1 MHSQLKFFLVFLL
14 FTALFTVLFFS
25 MLDQSVDALYLNG
38 NVYTVD
44 AKNSRVEAFA
54 IKEGKIVA
62 TGSTTAMRGRFTA
75 GNIVDLEGK
84 TVVPGFIDSHAHFL
98 SLGFARLTLDLSGV
112 ASTAEIAERVRRQA
126 LRSQPG
132 QWIRGRGWDQ
142 NLWPTKSFPTH
153 RILDGV
159 APEHPV
165 YLERVDGHAIW
176 VNARAMEIAGVTRE
190 TKDPEGGRIVRDER
204 GHPTG
209 IFIDEAIQFVARHLP
224 PPTESEVDEALR
236 IASQECLSY
245 GITTV
250 HDMGVGLSELSHYI
264 RAIDAGRFPLRV
276 YAAIDG
282 PGETWEHYLQRGPLI
297 QYGDRLTVRAIK
309 VYLDGALGSRGAALI
324 EPYSDD
330 PTNRGLTLI
339 SEEELQRIVE
349 QALDHKF
356 QVCTHAIGDRANN
369 IVLNVYERATRKKN
383 VRDHRLRVEH
393 AQVLFPGDIPR
404 FRQIGVLPSM
414 QPTHCTSDMYWAE
427 ARLGPTRV
435 RGAYAWAS
443 LLFTGTIIPSGSD
456 FPVENPN
463 PLWGIYAAI
472 TRQDHRGLPRTA
484 EDVRKYFQVSKEGI
498 VDPTAFEGGWYVG
511 ERMTREQALRSFT
524 IWGAY
529 AAFQEH
535 LVGSLEAGKWA
546 DFVILSH
553 DIMNVAPP
561 ELLTTRV
568 ERTYIAGVEVYRNLL
583 SLSERFQH

>member
-1 MHSQLKFFLVFLL
+1 MHSQLKFFLAFLL
-14 FTALFTVLFFS
+14 FTTFFTVLFFS
-25 MLDQSVDALYLNG
+25 MLDQNVDALYLNG

-54 IKEGKIVA
+54 VKEGKVVA
-62 TGSTTAMRGRFTA
+62 TGSTAVLKGRFTA
-75 GNIVDLEGK
+75 AKVIDLEGK
-84 TVVPGFIDSHAHFL
+84 TVVPGFIDSHAHLL

-112 ASTAEIAERVRRQA
+112 ASTAEIAERVRRQV
-126 LRSQPG
+126 LRSQTG

-153 RILDGV
+153 RVLDAV

-176 VNARAMEIAGVTRE
+176 VNARAMEIAGVTPE
-190 TKDPEGGRIVRDER
+190 TKDPRGGRIVRDER

-209 IFIDEAIQFVARHLP
+209 VFIDDAIQLIARYLP
-224 PPTESEVDEALR
+224 PPSEHELDEALQTA
-236 IASQECLSY
+236 IQECLSY

-264 RAIDAGRFPLRV
+264 RAIDARRFPLRV
-276 YAAIDG
+276 YAAVDG
-282 PGETWEHYLQRGPLI
+282 PGDAWEYYLQRGPLI
-297 QYGDRLTVRAIK
+297 DYGNRLTVRAIK
-309 VYLDGALGSRGAALI
+309 IYMDGALGSRGAALI

-330 PTNRGLTLI
+330 TTNRGLTLT
-339 SEEELQRIVE
+339 SEEELQKIVE
-349 QALDHKF
+349 QALDHTF

-383 VRDHRLRVEH
+383 ARDHRLRVEH

-427 ARLGPTRV
+427 ARLGPSRV

-443 LLFTGTIIPSGSD
+443 LLFTGTIIPGGSD

-463 PLWGIYAAI
+463 PLWGIYAAV
-472 TRQDHRGLPRTA
+472 TRQDHHGLPRTA

-498 VDPTAFEGGWYVG
+498 LDPTAFNGGWYVA

-524 IWGAY
+524 RWGAY
-529 AAFQEH
+529 AAFQENV
-535 LVGSLEAGKWA
+535 VGSLEGGKWA
-546 DFVILSH
+546 DFVVLSH
-553 DIMNVAPP
+553 DIMNVTPQ

-568 ERTYIAGVEVYRNLL
+568 ERTYIGGEEVYRHSMPL
-583 SLSERFQH
+583 SGHVQR